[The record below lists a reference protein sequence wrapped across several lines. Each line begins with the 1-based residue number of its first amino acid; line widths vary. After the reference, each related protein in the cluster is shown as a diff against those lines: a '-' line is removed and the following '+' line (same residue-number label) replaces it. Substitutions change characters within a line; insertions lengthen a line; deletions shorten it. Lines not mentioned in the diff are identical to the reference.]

1 MKSRILTLLACLLVV
16 SACTAAP
23 EVSSGP
29 TPALTPIRLPMGY
42 IPDPQFAPVY
52 VADYKGYFA
61 EENIAIEFDYSYETD
76 GIALV
81 GAEEFSF
88 TLGSGEQAVMARAKG
103 LPIVYVMQ
111 WFQKYPIAVIAKD
124 EAGIEAP
131 SDLVGRQ
138 IGIPGFFGASYVGFE
153 GLLHAVGLTDSD
165 VDLVEIGFTQAEAL
179 AQDQVEAAVVY
190 VNNEPVR
197 LRLQEINLDE
207 IDVADYVDMVGNG
220 LMTND
225 ATVRDH
231 PELVEG
237 MVRALLRG
245 LRDVL
250 ADPDEA
256 FDICK
261 NYVEGLDATPETE
274 QAQRAVLQASLEI
287 WQAPRLGMSAAEA
300 WSNTQE
306 VLLAI
311 DFIQEPVDLTA
322 IWTNQFVEAAGVR

>member
-1 MKSRILTLLACLLVV
+1 MKSKAALLLTLVLII

-23 EVSSGP
+23 GA
-29 TPALTPIRLPMGY
+29 TPSPVPLTPVRLPMGY

-52 VADYKGYFA
+52 VADYKGYF
-61 EENIAIEFDYSYETD
+61 EQEHIDVELDYSYETD

-81 GAEEFSF
+81 GAEQLSFS
-88 TLGSGEQAVMARAKG
+88 LGSGEQAIMARANG

-111 WFQKYPIAVIAKD
+111 WFQEYPIAVMAK
-124 EAGIEAP
+124 EQAGIQTP
-131 SDLVGRQ
+131 PDLVGRQ

-165 VDLVEIGFTQAEAL
+165 VDLIEIGFTQAEAL
-179 AQDQVEAAVVY
+179 AQDQVEAVVVY

-197 LRLQEINLDE
+197 LQLQGISLDVIE
-207 IDVADYVDMVGNG
+207 VADYVDMVGNG

-225 ATVRDH
+225 VTIREN

-256 FDICK
+256 FEICK
-261 NYVEGLDATPETE
+261 NYVENLDDTPETE
-274 QAQRAVLQASLEI
+274 KAQRAVLQASLDI
-287 WQAPRLGMSAAEA
+287 WRAPRLGMSAAEA

-322 IWTNQFVEAAGVR
+322 VWTNRFVEAADVR

>member
-1 MKSRILTLLACLLVV
+1 MKSRILLLLTCVVIIAAC
-16 SACTAAP
+16 SAAP
-23 EVSSGP
+23 ELSSSP
-29 TPALTPIRLPMGY
+29 TPAPTSIRLPMGY

-52 VADYKGYFA
+52 VADYKGYFT
-61 EENIAIEFDYSYETD
+61 EENIAIDFDYSYETD

-81 GAEEFSF
+81 GAEQLSF

-111 WFQKYPIAVIAKD
+111 WFQEYPIAIIAK
-124 EAGIEAP
+124 EEVGIKTP
-131 SDLVGRQ
+131 SDLAGRQ

-190 VNNEPVR
+190 TNNEPVR
-197 LRLQEINLDE
+197 LGLQGIALDV

-220 LMTND
+220 LMTNE

-256 FDICK
+256 FEICK

-311 DFIQEPVDLTA
+311 DFIQQPVDLPA
-322 IWTNQFVEAAGVR
+322 VWTNQFVEAAGVQ

>member
-1 MKSRILTLLACLLVV
+1 
-16 SACTAAP
+16 
-23 EVSSGP
+23 
-29 TPALTPIRLPMGY
+29 MGY

-52 VADYKGYFA
+52 VAVHNGHFA
-61 EENIAIEFDYSYETD
+61 DENIEIEFDYSYETD

-81 GAEEFSF
+81 GAEELSF
-88 TLGSGEQAVMARAKG
+88 TLGSGEQAIMARANG
-103 LPIVYVMQ
+103 LPIVYVVQ
-111 WFQKYPIAVIAKD
+111 WFQEYPIAVMAKE
-124 EAGIEAP
+124 EAGIRTP

-138 IGIPGFFGASYVGFE
+138 IGIPGLFGASYVGFE
-153 GLLHAVGLTDSD
+153 GLLHATGLTDND
-165 VDLVEIGFTQAEAL
+165 VDLIEIGFTQAEAL
-179 AQDQVEAAVVY
+179 AQDQVEAVVVY

-197 LRLQEINLDE
+197 LRLQNFALDV
-207 IDVADYVDMVGNG
+207 IKVADYVDMVGNG
-220 LMTND
+220 LMTNE
-225 ATVRDH
+225 ATVREN
-231 PELVEG
+231 PELVEA

-256 FDICK
+256 FEICK
-261 NYVEGLDATPETE
+261 NYVENLDATPETE
-274 QAQRAVLQASLEI
+274 EAQRAVLEASLQV

-322 IWTNQFVEAAGVR
+322 VWTNQFVEAADVR

>member
-1 MKSRILTLLACLLVV
+1 MKSRILLLLTCALVV
-16 SACTAAP
+16 SACAAAP
-23 EVSSGP
+23 DIPSSP
-29 TPALTPIRLPMGY
+29 AHALTPIRLPMGY

-52 VADYKGYFA
+52 VANYKGYFA

-81 GAEEFSF
+81 GAEQLSF
-88 TLGSGEQAVMARAKG
+88 TLGSGEQAIMARAKG

-111 WFQKYPIAVIAKD
+111 WFQEYPIAVIAKQ
-124 EAGIEAP
+124 EAGIKTP
-131 SDLVGRQ
+131 TDLVGRQ

-153 GLLHAVGLTDSD
+153 GLLHAASLTDGD

-197 LRLQEINLDE
+197 LRLQGIALDV

-220 LMTND
+220 LMTNK

-256 FDICK
+256 FNICK
-261 NYVEGLDATPETE
+261 NYVEGLDATPEAE
-274 QAQRAVLQASLEI
+274 QAQRAVLQASLDI
-287 WQAPRLGMSAAEA
+287 WRAPRLGMSAAEA

-311 DFIQEPVDLTA
+311 DFVQEPVDLA
-322 IWTNQFVEAAGVR
+322 DVWTNQFVEAAGVR